1 MKDRSEIGLA
11 LGGGGVRGLAHISYL
26 EVLDEFGIRP
36 AMVAG
41 TSMGAIIGALYASG
55 KTGKEIRGI
64 IEDHMITGEDG
75 LKEIFEKRGSLVKW
89 LKAVRL
95 SWNGTGLFRA
105 DGLVHDLI
113 DEIKAETF
121 EELKIPLHVVATN
134 FYTGEMVVFKEG
146 ELLRAINAS
155 MSIPGVF
162 VPVEFA
168 DMILVDG
175 GMVNNLPYNLL
186 KDRCDLTIAID
197 VTPKRIRDDA
207 EPPSMLDATLGMF
220 DILIG
225 RITAQMMEDDPPDI
239 YANPGLTGIRMLEFD
254 RAEEVLETADA
265 AKADFKEQIKAIRKL
280 DK

>member
-1 MKDRSEIGLA
+1 M
-11 LGGGGVRGLAHISYL
+11 
-26 EVLDEFGIRP
+26 
-36 AMVAG
+36 
-41 TSMGAIIGALYASG
+41 
-55 KTGKEIRGI
+55 
-64 IEDHMITGEDG
+64 
-75 LKEIFEKRGSLVKW
+75 
-89 LKAVRL
+89 
-95 SWNGTGLFRA
+95 
-105 DGLVHDLI
+105 
-113 DEIKAETF
+113 
-121 EELKIPLHVVATN
+121 
-134 FYTGEMVVFKEG
+134 VFKEG

-186 KDRCDLTIAID
+186 KDQCDLSIAVD
-197 VTPKRIRDDA
+197 VTPERIRDDA
-207 EPPSMLDATLGMF
+207 DPPSMLDATLGMF

-254 RAEEVLETADA
+254 QAEEVLEIADA
-265 AKADFKEQIKAIRKL
+265 AKADFTEQIKAIRKF